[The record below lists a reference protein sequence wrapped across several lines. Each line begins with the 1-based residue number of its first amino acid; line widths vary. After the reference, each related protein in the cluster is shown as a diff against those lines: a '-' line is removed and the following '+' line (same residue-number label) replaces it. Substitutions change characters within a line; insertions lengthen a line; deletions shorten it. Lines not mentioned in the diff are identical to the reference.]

1 MTEITMYDYILEEK
15 DVLLNILQKRKTI
28 TRPFC
33 TLLQEK
39 NVDELVLCGS
49 GTSYHAAL
57 AARRIMENLL
67 QIRVRAELP
76 SLFTTQQKIYS
87 KNTLVL
93 GISQGGNSYSTA
105 DALEK
110 AKTHQCMTAGLS
122 ENSKSLI
129 FRLSDVHLLMECG
142 AELSIAKTKGY
153 TATVL
158 ILWLLGIEGALC
170 LKRISDSEAEELIQR
185 LNTVI
190 TNYDAIIPAATR
202 WVDAIQEELIE
213 GRRILVL
220 GYGNNYAN
228 VLEGSLKML
237 ETLRFGIV
245 GYDLEEFCHGI
256 YNSIQNDTRL
266 LYLASP
272 DPYEKDRLIQIHSVI
287 KETTNHQYIIGGKL
301 PPSIT
306 TNKDCLLPMTDDP
319 DFHVLEYILPLQ
331 IISSRIPYKLGI
343 NPFLAADPQFHKK
356 AGSKLVTS

>member
-15 DVLLNILQKRKTI
+15 DVLLRILQKRKSI
-28 TRPFC
+28 TRPIS
-33 TLLQEK
+33 TLLQ
-39 NVDELVLCGS
+39 NRLVDEIVLCGS
-49 GTSYHAAL
+49 GTSYYAAL
-57 AARRIMENLL
+57 AARRMMENLL

-76 SLFTTQQKIYS
+76 ALFTTQQKIYT

-122 ENSKSLI
+122 ENPKSLI
-129 FRLSDVHLLMECG
+129 FQLSDVCLLMECG

-158 ILWLLGIEGALC
+158 ILWLIGIEGALT
-170 LKRISDSEAEELIQR
+170 LKRISDAEAESLIHR
-185 LNTVI
+185 LKTVI
-190 TNYDAIIPAATR
+190 LNYDAVIPAATA
-202 WVDAIQEELIE
+202 WVDSIQDELIE

-220 GYGNNYAN
+220 GYGHNYAN

-245 GYDLEEFCHGI
+245 GYDLEEFCHGV
-256 YNSIQNDTRL
+256 YNSIHEDTRL
-266 LYLASP
+266 IYLASP
-272 DPYEKDRLIQIHSVI
+272 DPYEKERLIKIHSVI
-287 KETTNHQYIIGGKL
+287 QETTEHQFIIGAQL
-301 PPSIT
+301 PPFIAKEK
-306 TNKDCLLPMTDDP
+306 NCLLPMTDDP

-343 NPFLAADPQFHKK
+343 NPFLASDPLFHKK
-356 AGSKLVTS
+356 AGSKLVTG

>member
-87 KNTLVL
+87 KNALVL

-122 ENSKSLI
+122 EN
-129 FRLSDVHLLMECG
+129 
-142 AELSIAKTKGY
+142 
-153 TATVL
+153 
-158 ILWLLGIEGALC
+158 
-170 LKRISDSEAEELIQR
+170 
-185 LNTVI
+185 
-190 TNYDAIIPAATR
+190 
-202 WVDAIQEELIE
+202 
-213 GRRILVL
+213 
-220 GYGNNYAN
+220 
-228 VLEGSLKML
+228 
-237 ETLRFGIV
+237 
-245 GYDLEEFCHGI
+245 
-256 YNSIQNDTRL
+256 
-266 LYLASP
+266 
-272 DPYEKDRLIQIHSVI
+272 
-287 KETTNHQYIIGGKL
+287 
-301 PPSIT
+301 
-306 TNKDCLLPMTDDP
+306 
-319 DFHVLEYILPLQ
+319 
-331 IISSRIPYKLGI
+331 
-343 NPFLAADPQFHKK
+343 
-356 AGSKLVTS
+356 

>member
-33 TLLQEK
+33 TMLHEK

-57 AARRIMENLL
+57 AARRVMENLL

-122 ENSKSLI
+122 ENPKSLI
-129 FRLSDVHLLMECG
+129 FQLSDVHLLMECG

-170 LKRISDSEAEELIQR
+170 LNRISHAEVNDLLTR
-185 LNTVI
+185 LKTVI
-190 TNYDAIIPAATR
+190 VNYDAIIPAATA

-228 VLEGSLKML
+228 VLEDALKML

-245 GYDLEEFCHGI
+245 GYELEEFCHGI
-256 YNSIQNDTRL
+256 YNSVQKETRL
-266 LYLASP
+266 NYLASP
-272 DPYEKDRLIQIHSVI
+272 DPYEKDRLVQIHSVI
-287 KETTNHQYIIGGKL
+287 RETTSHQFIIG
-301 PPSIT
+301 PDQHSSMT
-306 TNKDCLLPMTDDP
+306 TEKDCLLPMIDDP

-331 IISSRIPYKLGI
+331 IISSRIPYRLGI
-343 NPFLAADPQFHKK
+343 NPFLAADPLFHKK
-356 AGSKLVTS
+356 AGSKFVAS